1 MGLRSKITD
10 SFWFLPLA
18 MGVLGIIFAWT
29 MVWIDHFLINNAI
42 DIKIADV
49 GAEGGRGILTAI
61 AGSIL
66 GVAATSFSITTS
78 VLATASSTYGPRL
91 VRNFM
96 ADSRNQF
103 VLGSFV
109 ASFLYALMV
118 LRTVRDV
125 GDIGTAFVPNLAIS
139 VAIIMAIVNVVLLI
153 YFIHHIADSI
163 QISTLVSRVRDDL
176 IHCIDALY
184 PLAKND
190 DDDNIPRD
198 RFTEELP
205 NEPPIVVHS
214 QSDGFITWIDYEKLV
229 SEAEQQNEHIKLL
242 VQPGDYVHY
251 DMPLANVWTMGGNVS
266 GREFSWI
273 AYQVHIEQTRTPYQ
287 DIRYAVQ
294 QPVDITIRALSPGLN
309 DPYTAINALRGLGS
323 GLTRLAIRSN
333 APAVLFDERT
343 IPRVHQKNIAIE
355 HMLDSAFRTLR
366 SNVTRSLDATMAV
379 LELAENIL
387 TVARHDSYK
396 QVVMRAIEHT
406 RDAFLESSAPEVDKQ
421 IVASASE
428 QILGRYQNVLD

>member
-229 SEAEQQNEHIKLL
+229 SALKEILESDRAGMTDIEKDARESDGAVRADGDYWEKVSDGFIKLL
-242 VQPGDYVHY
+242 ENIYKASDDFDMDSVEEKMHVLQNYRLPEALNEDMDGLKRAVNDIDY
-251 DMPLANVWTMGGNVS
+251 DEIKS
-266 GREFSWI
+266 
-273 AYQVHIEQTRTPYQ
+273 
-287 DIRYAVQ
+287 YA
-294 QPVDITIRALSPGLN
+294 D
-309 DPYTAINALRGLGS
+309 
-323 GLTRLAIRSN
+323 RLMS
-333 APAVLFDERT
+333 E
-343 IPRVHQKNIAIE
+343 
-355 HMLDSAFRTLR
+355 
-366 SNVTRSLDATMAV
+366 
-379 LELAENIL
+379 AEN
-387 TVARHDSYK
+387 TSADRRH
-396 QVVMRAIEHT
+396 E
-406 RDAFLESSAPEVDKQ
+406 
-421 IVASASE
+421 
-428 QILGRYQNVLD
+428 